1 MVSTLFKSN
10 KYLIQIMNN
19 NKNVDTDADIN
30 CYTSCCAASTEDC
43 YKQRDKLFVKLDSN
57 QHDTIYD
64 NICEGLCN
72 CEPYSD
78 DETCDNNEYDEEA
91 EYIEYIEL
99 LNSENVESRIN
110 SANLETLLKWRE
122 MLFWRSKYV
131 KESSFNLVSERLK
144 KMCPH
149 NNCVEDTFEIDYDR
163 TESCKICN
171 DCKSVL

>member
-1 MVSTLFKSN
+1 
-10 KYLIQIMNN
+10 MNN

-30 CYTSCCAASTEDC
+30 CYTSCCAASTKDC
-43 YKQRDKLFVKLDSN
+43 NRGNKLFCGKSIDD
-57 QHDTIYD
+57 QHNTICSEICD
-64 NICEGLCN
+64 NICN
-72 CEPYSD
+72 CEQYSD

-149 NNCVEDTFEIDYDR
+149 NNCVEETFEIDYDR
-163 TESCKICN
+163 MESCKICY